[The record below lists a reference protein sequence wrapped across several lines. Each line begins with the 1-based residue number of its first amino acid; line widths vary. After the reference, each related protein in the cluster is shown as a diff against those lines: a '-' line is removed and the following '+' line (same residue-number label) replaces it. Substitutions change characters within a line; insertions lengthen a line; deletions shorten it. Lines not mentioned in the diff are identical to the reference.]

1 MATTAGNPKSNRYTV
16 ALICALPEER
26 AAATAMLDEKY
37 QNTQNQDP
45 LDTNS
50 YTFGRIANHNVVIAS
65 LPAGD
70 YSTSRAAMVAGQML
84 RSYAFIQLRL
94 MIGIGGGVPTPDFD
108 IRLGD
113 VVISQPQG
121 RLGGV
126 VQYDRGKR
134 TPGGKFERTGQLN
147 KPPPLLLTALASLR
161 ADIEM
166 LGFDLGTYL
175 YENLQNQPRMLERF
189 GRPDEKDD
197 LYRAEYDH
205 QRGNSQECDNCDRS
219 QLISRYHRRSP
230 KQVKFHYGTIASGNS
245 IIKNGSERDKISHD
259 LGGILCFET
268 EAAGL
273 MDDFP
278 CLVVRGICDYADSHK
293 NKKWQRYAAIT
304 AAAYA
309 KKLLSNIAGSAEVR
323 FVESIGAVQQN
334 VSSNSQHLKAFGS
347 PPHSQNSKTSGSLS
361 WKQPVFHPSPHL
373 PASQDTAPPRRASLP
388 NQVLSNLPYD
398 QISSGLFGVF
408 DHYRSRGSNQQ
419 LSTQPTVSVVNKTAS
434 GCNHPSS
441 HDSPSPF
448 DQPRQGIG
456 RSSTY
461 QSPATV
467 QRSPDGVSSTRPR
480 PSLAPSRVGRTQSF
494 PTQLSGNSGSSG
506 GVHKNAPSLHSRGS
520 NGYSQPPGIVRPQ
533 LPRPSYRS
541 QPSELSYGH
550 RAPPISPFFMP
561 DPQPKQPRLV
571 KTLGAINSMSRICET
586 TNAAGTS
593 GLGAA
598 RTLETIHHSRPYV
611 ALKKRVSGRHAKR
624 QQKRRHYR
632 TQSPSSEDGS
642 TSNDSDDPRSAAKGN
657 KEHSDDDDSE
667 SSSKHTTPQ
676 EHHLCSQE
684 FLNGPNHV
692 SYDRE
697 HPHRGQEH
705 SFHGQTHPTY
715 DEQCLTHYGDHK
727 ENDDNG
733 HHTDGQADGYYSS
746 RNVGEDEGRASQARN
761 AGFRAQKRT
770 VRPRAGHRRGS
781 GRHGS
786 SSDEKSDKERSE
798 ESDERSEYE
807 STDRSDDE
815 SDKRS
820 DESSNGHRHRG
831 VRPHGIISF
840 FKGHVTDII
849 DMLDVF

>member
-16 ALICALPEER
+16 ALICALPAER
-26 AAATAMLDEKY
+26 AAAILMLDEEY

-45 LDTNS
+45 LDTNH

-70 YSTSRAAMVAGQML
+70 YGISQAAVVAGQML
-84 RSYAFIQLRL
+84 RSYAFIKLRL

-134 TPGGKFERTGQLN
+134 TAGGKFDRTGQLN
-147 KPPPLLLTALASLR
+147 KPPPLLLTSLASLR

-166 LGFDLGTYL
+166 QGFDLRTYL

-189 GRPDEKDD
+189 GPPHEKDD

-205 QRGNSQECDNCDRS
+205 QGGNSQECDNCDRS
-219 QLISRYHRRSP
+219 QLISRYPRRSP

-245 IIKNGSERDKISHD
+245 LIKNGSERDKISYD

-273 MDDFP
+273 MDNFP
-278 CLVVRGICDYADSHK
+278 CLVIRGICDYADSHK

-309 KKLLSNIAGSAEVR
+309 KKLLSIIPGSADVR
-323 FVESIGAVQQN
+323 FVER
-334 VSSNSQHLKAFGS
+334 K
-347 PPHSQNSKTSGSLS
+347 SKTSGSLS

-373 PASQDTAPPRRASLP
+373 PVSQDTAPPRRASLP

-398 QISSGLFGVF
+398 QLSSGLLGVF
-408 DHYRSRGSNQQ
+408 DHYRSRGFNPQ
-419 LSTQPTVSVVNKTAS
+419 LSTQPTVSVLNKTAS

-441 HDSPSPF
+441 HGSPSPS

-494 PTQLSGNSGSSG
+494 PTQFSGNSGSSG

-520 NGYSQPPGIVRPQ
+520 NGYSQPPGIIRLQ

-561 DPQPKQPRLV
+561 HPQPEQPRLV
-571 KTLGAINSMSRICET
+571 KTLGAINSMGRICET

-611 ALKKRVSGRHAKR
+611 ALKKRVSRRHAKR

-632 TQSPSSEDGS
+632 TQSSSSEDGS
-642 TSNDSDDPRSAAKGN
+642 TSSDSDDPRSAAKGN

-676 EHHLCSQE
+676 EYHLYSQE
-684 FLNGPNHV
+684 SLNGPNHV
-692 SYDRE
+692 SYDLE

-715 DEQCLTHYGDHK
+715 DEQCPTHYGDHK

-733 HHTDGQADGYYSS
+733 HHTGGQADGYYSS
-746 RNVGEDEGRASQARN
+746 RNVGEDGGRASQARN

-781 GRHGS
+781 RRHGS

-798 ESDERSEYE
+798 ESDERSEHE

-815 SDKRS
+815 SDERS

-831 VRPHGIISF
+831 VRPHRIISF

>member
-16 ALICALPEER
+16 ALICALPVER
-26 AAATAMLDEKY
+26 AAAILMLDDKY
-37 QNTQNQDP
+37 ENTQKQDP
-45 LDTNS
+45 LDTNH
-50 YTFGRIANHNVVIAS
+50 YTFGRMANHNVVIAS
-65 LPAGD
+65 LPSGD
-70 YSTSRAAMVAGQML
+70 YGISQAAMVAAQML
-84 RSYAFIQLRL
+84 RSYAFIKLRL
-94 MIGIGGGVPTPDFD
+94 MIGIGGGVPTPGSD

-113 VVISQPQG
+113 VVISQPQD

-134 TPGGKFERTGQLN
+134 TAGGKFDRTGQLN
-147 KPPPLLLTALASLR
+147 KPPPLLLNALASLR
-161 ADIEM
+161 AEIEM
-166 LGFDLGTYL
+166 QGFDLGTYL
-175 YENLQNQPRMLERF
+175 CKNLQNLQNQAQMLERF
-189 GRPDEKDD
+189 GPPHEKDD

-205 QRGNSQECDNCDRS
+205 QGGNSQECDNCDRS
-219 QLISRYHRRSP
+219 QLISRYPRRSP
-230 KQVKFHYGTIASGNS
+230 KQVKFHYGTIASGS
-245 IIKNGSERDKISHD
+245 SLIKNGSERDKISHE
-259 LGGILCFET
+259 LGGILCFEM

-273 MDDFP
+273 MDNFP

-309 KKLLSNIAGSAEVR
+309 KKLLSIIAGSAEVR
-323 FVESIGAVQQN
+323 FVEG
-334 VSSNSQHLKAFGS
+334 K
-347 PPHSQNSKTSGSLS
+347 SKTSGSLS
-361 WKQPVFHPSPHL
+361 WKQPIFHPSPHL
-373 PASQDTAPPRRASLP
+373 PVSQDTAPPRRASLP

-398 QISSGLFGVF
+398 QLSSGLLGAF

-419 LSTQPTVSVVNKTAS
+419 LSTQPTVSVINKTAS

-441 HDSPSPF
+441 HDSPSPS

-494 PTQLSGNSGSSG
+494 PTQFSGNSGSSG

-520 NGYSQPPGIVRPQ
+520 NGYSQPPGIIRPQ

-561 DPQPKQPRLV
+561 HPQPPQPKQPRLV
-571 KTLGAINSMSRICET
+571 KTLGAINSMGRICET

-598 RTLETIHHSRPYV
+598 KTLETIHHSRPYV
-611 ALKKRVSGRHAKR
+611 ALKKRVSRRHAKS

-632 TQSPSSEDGS
+632 TQSSSSEDGS
-642 TSNDSDDPRSAAKGN
+642 TSSDSDDPRSAAKGN

-676 EHHLCSQE
+676 EHHLYSQE
-684 FLNGPNHV
+684 SLNGPNHA
-692 SYDRE
+692 SYDPE

-715 DEQCLTHYGDHK
+715 DEQCPTHYGDHK

-733 HHTDGQADGYYSS
+733 HHPGDQADGYYSS

-781 GRHGS
+781 RRHGS

-798 ESDERSEYE
+798 ESDERSEHE

-815 SDKRS
+815 SDERS

-831 VRPHGIISF
+831 VRPHRIISF
-840 FKGHVTDII
+840 FKDHVTDII